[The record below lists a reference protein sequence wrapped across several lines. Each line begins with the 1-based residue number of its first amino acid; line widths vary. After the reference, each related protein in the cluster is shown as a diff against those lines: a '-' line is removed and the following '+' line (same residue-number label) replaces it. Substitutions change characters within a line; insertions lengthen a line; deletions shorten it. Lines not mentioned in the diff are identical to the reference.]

1 MTNTTNIEQQP
12 KLAKVSAS
20 NMQKEVEMQKALKKV
35 ASEMGYY
42 GGPFQRTNKKFRK
55 TYCDA
60 SGRVD
65 YNKLP
70 TQAPASAESHP
81 MVYEAFMLKCRID
94 EHNQQRRK
102 GATATT
108 SLDAKPSLM
117 NRMKSSFAN
126 AIKKKV
132 KA

>member
-1 MTNTTNIEQQP
+1 MTKTTNIEQQP

-20 NMQKEVEMQKALKKV
+20 AMQREIAMQKALKKV

-60 SGRVD
+60 SGRID

-70 TQAPASAESHP
+70 TQAPASVERHP

-94 EHNQQRRK
+94 AHNQQRQQD
-102 GATATT
+102 ATATT
-108 SLDAKPSLM
+108 SLDSQPSLM